1 MKFSHVNLCLG
12 SASPRRAELL
22 RQIGVNFEV
31 CIADI
36 DETIHEHESPEEYV
50 TRMAI
55 EKAQRVWQM
64 NRNTPYADL
73 PVLAADTAVVLGQ
86 QVMGKPVN
94 REQGLEMLSAL
105 SGRTHEVLTAVS
117 MLVGD
122 RQSSRLS
129 RSRVTFSTLTEAD
142 ISRYWETGEPSDKA
156 GAYAIQGKAAVF
168 IESLQGSYSGVMGL
182 PLFEVGQLLDEME
195 I

>member
-1 MKFSHVNLCLG
+1 MKFIH
-12 SASPRRAELL
+12 RT
-22 RQIGVNFEV
+22 
-31 CIADI
+31 DI
-36 DETIHEHESPEEYV
+36 DETIRENESPDEYV
-50 TRMAI
+50 TRMAV
-55 EKAQRVWQM
+55 EKAQRVWQI
-64 NRNTPYADL
+64 NRNTPLADL

-94 REQGLEMLSAL
+94 REQGLAMLTAL

-117 MLVGD
+117 LLVGG

-129 RSRVTFSTLTEAD
+129 RSRVTFTDLGEAD
-142 ISRYWETGEPSDKA
+142 IGRYWDTGEPLDKA

>member
-22 RQIGVNFEV
+22 KQIGVNFEV

-36 DETIHEHESPEEYV
+36 DETIRENESPDEYV

-55 EKAQRVWQM
+55 EKAQRVWRM
-64 NRNTPYADL
+64 NRDTPYADL

-94 REQGLEMLSAL
+94 REQGLEMLTAL
-105 SGRTHEVLTAVS
+105 SGRAHEVLTAVS

-122 RQSSRLS
+122 RQASRLS
-129 RSRVTFSTLTEAD
+129 RSRVTFSVLTEAD

-168 IESLQGSYSGVMGL
+168 IESLEGSYSGVMGL

>member
-36 DETIHEHESPEEYV
+36 DETLRENESPDQYV
-50 TRMAI
+50 TRMAV
-55 EKAQRVWQM
+55 EKAQRVWQI
-64 NRNTPYADL
+64 NRGTPLADL
-73 PVLAADTAVVLGQ
+73 PVLAADTVVVLGQ
-86 QVMGKPVN
+86 QVMGKPVD
-94 REQGLEMLSAL
+94 RDQGLVMLTAL

-117 MLVGD
+117 LLVD
-122 RQSSRLS
+122 ERQTSRLS
-129 RSRVTFSTLTEAD
+129 RSRVTFTDLDEAD
-142 ISRYWETGEPSDKA
+142 ISRYWDTGEPSDKA